1 MARIVV
7 LNVDKVNSFMINELL
22 KWLMPIPFAILLSS
36 CATNNGG
43 GGSNSTGG
51 TTVQQKIEQAL
62 PYVKPAVSLA
72 CTAVLEGAVSPED
85 RVTKAKMIHDV
96 ANVIRSLSGGSVP
109 SADDLDEAVANFLPE
124 KTHWTNFAASL
135 SDVYRD
141 LYGKIQDD
149 PALALKVLNAIAD
162 GCVSSTS
169 SYVR

>member
-1 MARIVV
+1 
-7 LNVDKVNSFMINELL
+7 MINELL
-22 KWLMPIPFAILLSS
+22 KWLLPLPFAIILSS

-43 GGSNSTGG
+43 SSSSSSSS

-62 PYVKPAVSLA
+62 PYVKPAVNLA

-96 ANVIRSLSGGSVP
+96 ANVIRSLSSGSVP

-141 LYGKIQDD
+141 LYNQIGND

-162 GCVSSTS
+162 GCVSATS
-169 SYVR
+169 SYIK